1 MSHETNKMAELVSKP
16 GNWEVRKLN
25 KGGGGRHGR
34 FFIGVPVMMK
44 KVGDERKTRFAIIN
58 ETIITKCKL
67 LESMA
72 HSL

>member
-1 MSHETNKMAELVSKP
+1 
-16 GNWEVRKLN
+16 
-25 KGGGGRHGR
+25 
-34 FFIGVPVMMK
+34 MMK